1 MARGWESKSVE
12 EQIAEREESKDTPKV
27 EKLTA
32 KQREIQQ
39 KRNQLLLVR
48 TKTLATLQTA
58 RNEIY
63 RRQQEEALKHLD
75 SELSRLGDK
84 GTDT

>member
-39 KRNQLLLVR
+39 KRNQLLLMR

-75 SELSRLGDK
+75 AELSQLEK
-84 GTDT
+84 

>member
-12 EQIAEREESKDTPKV
+12 DQIAEREESKKSPKGI
-27 EKLTA
+27 KLTA

-39 KRNQLLLVR
+39 KRDQLMLMR
-48 TKTLATLQTA
+48 TKTLASLQST
-58 RNEIY
+58 RSESY

-75 SELSRLGDK
+75 AELARIEER
-84 GTDT
+84 

>member
-12 EQIAEREESKDTPKV
+12 EQIAEREEAKQAPKIK
-27 EKLTA
+27 KLTA
-32 KQREIQQ
+32 EQRSIQQ
-39 KRNQLLLVR
+39 KREQLKLLR

-58 RNEIY
+58 KNELY

-75 SELSRLGDK
+75 AELARLG
-84 GTDT
+84 GV